1 MLDTNLLER
10 RTNFRRFQQDK
21 YPSREKIEEI
31 VQEAI
36 NVAPCHSDVFGFRI
50 EIWGPEHAEE
60 KKILMYTGVTPAK
73 HNAKHYLREK
83 RGTYEEWMEDM
94 VEYHKTDPDM
104 FNTQVQAPY
113 LVVLIENWQ
122 DESDWWNKKHQK
134 YRDWRHIKAAGTFMY
149 ALALVANRHELDASF
164 VTRQMLN
171 SEDANVG
178 HPSNIVKGFS
188 MNGYPKIL
196 TLMGLGYY
204 DFSPVPGEKTYT
216 NPDEDGWITH
226 RNGGRYNIHTRK
238 RDGEYKK
245 FKPSAKDMISWK

>member
-73 HNAKHYLREK
+73 YNAKHYLREK

-113 LVVLIENWQ
+113 FVVMIENWQ
-122 DESDWWNKKHQK
+122 DEDHWWNKKNQ
-134 YRDWRHIKAAGTFMY
+134 RFREWRHMKAAGTFMY
-149 ALALVANRHELDASF
+149 ALGLVANRHELDASY
-164 VTRQMLN
+164 VTRAMLN
-171 SEDANVG
+171 YLDANVG
-178 HPSNIVKGFS
+178 NPSKIVLGFAQ
-188 MNGYPKIL
+188 NGYPKML
-196 TLMGLGYY
+196 TGIGLGYY
-204 DFSPVPGEKTYT
+204 DFTPVQGEKTYS
-216 NPDEDGWITH
+216 NPDEDGWIAH
-226 RNGGRYNIHTRK
+226 KDGGRYNIHTRK